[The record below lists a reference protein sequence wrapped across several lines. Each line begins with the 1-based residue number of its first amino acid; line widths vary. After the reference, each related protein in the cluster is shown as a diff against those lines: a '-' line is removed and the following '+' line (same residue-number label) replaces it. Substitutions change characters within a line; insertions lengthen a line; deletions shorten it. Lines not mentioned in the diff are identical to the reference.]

1 MRRRRLERITIK
13 SNINCF
19 LLFQIKMF
27 FSVSNKVKLKHIKIM
42 PVYMSI
48 EQLGRSCNLTCF
60 ELILQL
66 FAYFAFSICLVLK
79 ADFGME
85 LENWDVYLPL
95 LLGDFFHIYHSFNR
109 YFRYILQPSYTHLPQ
124 SDVTLHRQKCQ
135 RGCAFTCL
143 VSLAKYLFYI
153 ALDAPQNDPDQKIW
167 RTVGM
172 CCLFL
177 GMFILVKRP

>member
-1 MRRRRLERITIK
+1 
-13 SNINCF
+13 
-19 LLFQIKMF
+19 
-27 FSVSNKVKLKHIKIM
+27 M